1 LEAVSVLA
9 KHKFDATVIFIA
21 YDQEEERSNGW
32 GQGSQ
37 FFAASAKASGAD
49 IRGAVVMDMIAFN
62 GGGNVA
68 VVGQSDSSSTT
79 PSAALAGKIAQAFGS
94 YTTLTSRRMTGF
106 DDTDGYRLYQA
117 GFPSA
122 TVIEQLDANGD
133 LLNPYYHEA
142 SDYYRSTSGQP
153 QKYNGRDYLDFVYAT
168 EMTKGTVAWAASAA
182 IVLDG
187 TTALAEIAPAIALQQ
202 SDTAGGGQRAWL
214 AGLLSVSRADRI
226 SADDAGPHV
235 AAPYSTV
242 QASPASQAAPFVD
255 RDAMPEIYRSGS
267 LTAGRVAAR
276 SIFSRF
282 LAATWPLTDTSSGAA
297 PARSVLMR
305 TLPEILPG
313 ESPARNSTAIT
324 AP

>member
-1 LEAVSVLA
+1 
-9 KHKFDATVIFIA
+9 
-21 YDQEEERSNGW
+21 
-32 GQGSQ
+32 
-37 FFAASAKASGAD
+37 
-49 IRGAVVMDMIAFN
+49 MDMIAFN
-62 GGGNVA
+62 GGGNVV
-68 VVGQSDSSSTT
+68 VVGQSDSSSTS
-79 PSAALAGKIAQAFGS
+79 PSAVLVGKIAQAFGT

-122 TVIEQLDANGD
+122 TVIEQLDADGD

-142 SDYYRSTSGQP
+142 SDYYLSTSGQP

-187 TTALAEIAPAIALQQ
+187 TTAIAGLVPAIARQQ
-202 SDTAGGGQRAWL
+202 ADTLDGLEGAQL
-214 AGLLSVSRADRI
+214 AGLMSVTRADRI
-226 SADDAGPHV
+226 FADGAEPHV
-235 AAPYSTV
+235 AATYSMGQT
-242 QASPASQAAPFVD
+242 SPALPAAPSAD
-255 RDAMPEIYRSGS
+255 RDELPEIYRSGS
-267 LTAGRVAAR
+267 LAAGRVAAR

-313 ESPARNSTAIT
+313 ASPARNSTAIT